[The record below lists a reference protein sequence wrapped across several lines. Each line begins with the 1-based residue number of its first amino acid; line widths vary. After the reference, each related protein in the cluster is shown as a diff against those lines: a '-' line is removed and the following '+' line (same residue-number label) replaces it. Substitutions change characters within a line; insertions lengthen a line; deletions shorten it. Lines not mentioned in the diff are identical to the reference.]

1 MGTGLVRR
9 ISMGGLPLS
18 CGFVCGRVSKS
29 AIALMPTTARRDNL
43 VDNRA
48 STEGSVVTL
57 GNSLLLADIFSQV
70 PRVGG
75 HPRLLLFRAA
85 NTLDAE
91 RDGAALVPRE
101 QLPCQFWRA
110 RGLRDGV
117 RPQPR
122 FRKKLALMSDSC
134 SLARPRGEYG

>member
-18 CGFVCGRVSKS
+18 CGFGCGRLSKS
-29 AIALMPTTARRDNL
+29 AIALMPMIARRDSL

-57 GNSLLLADIFSQV
+57 GNSLLLANVFSQV

-75 HPRLLLFRAA
+75 HPRLLFS
-85 NTLDAE
+85 
-91 RDGAALVPRE
+91 G
-101 QLPCQFWRA
+101 Q
-110 RGLRDGV
+110 
-117 RPQPR
+117 
-122 FRKKLALMSDSC
+122 
-134 SLARPRGEYG
+134 